1 MLLLIYIYIYYTRMH
16 VHTCAHKH
24 ANMQTCIHARASF
37 KGMHIQRC
45 SQANCTKIHLF
56 KFSPITSASI
66 NTVHSQEC
74 FVLYD
79 HIVTY
84 VIDKEFNESIKEHL
98 WIRWPFIYTF
108 KLLIPSYIYI
118 IFSFASP
125 LPPFYH
131 SHIQLVNM
139 QSYINGVWK
148 EFVW

>member
-1 MLLLIYIYIYYTRMH
+1 MH

-79 HIVTY
+79 HIDTY
-84 VIDKEFNESIKEHL
+84 VID
-98 WIRWPFIYTF
+98 R
-108 KLLIPSYIYI
+108 
-118 IFSFASP
+118 
-125 LPPFYH
+125 
-131 SHIQLVNM
+131 V
-139 QSYINGVWK
+139 
-148 EFVW
+148 